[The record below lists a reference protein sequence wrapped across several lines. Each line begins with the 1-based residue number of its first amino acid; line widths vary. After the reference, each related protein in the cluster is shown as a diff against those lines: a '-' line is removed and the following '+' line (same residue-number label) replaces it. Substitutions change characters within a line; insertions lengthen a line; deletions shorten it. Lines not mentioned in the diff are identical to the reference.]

1 MSRWKTL
8 ARKLR
13 LVVARKKA
21 RGSPRWVDL
30 RTFGLSRARFKSVQ
44 RYRKRHWRRT
54 KIKK

>member
-1 MSRWKTL
+1 MSRWKTV

-13 LVVARKKA
+13 LIVARKKA

-30 RTFGLSRARFKSVQ
+30 RVFGLARARYKSVQ
-44 RYRKRHWRRT
+44 RHRKRHWRRT